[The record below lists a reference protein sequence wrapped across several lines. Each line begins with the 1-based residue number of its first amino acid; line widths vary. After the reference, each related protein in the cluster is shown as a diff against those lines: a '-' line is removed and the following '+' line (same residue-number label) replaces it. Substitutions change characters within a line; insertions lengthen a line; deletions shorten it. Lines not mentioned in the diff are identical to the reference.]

1 MRTFRATTLQDAS
14 DLPWVYELP
23 PIPTA
28 IPAWGVNIIPSP
40 VYASYAKD
48 DEGFEQPVGEPL
60 YYEWQALLDPADTP
74 LPDWITEV
82 IEPPISEPSADSPGL
97 LTKLKSAIGL

>member
-28 IPAWGVNIIPSP
+28 IPVWGVNIVP
-40 VYASYAKD
+40 VSIYASYSEIGGAKI
-48 DEGFEQPVGEPL
+48 GQGEPL

-82 IEPPISEPSADSPGL
+82 VEPPISEPPSSDSPGL
-97 LTKLKSAIGL
+97 LTKLKSAIGF

>member
-1 MRTFRATTLQDAS
+1 MRTFQSTTRQDAS
-14 DLPWVYELP
+14 DLPWVSELP

-28 IPAWGVNIIPSP
+28 IPVWGLNIVPWP
-40 VYASYAKD
+40 VYATYKTG
-48 DEGFEQPVGEPL
+48 ENGFQTPVGNPL

-82 IEPPISEPSADSPGL
+82 TPPSVESTGVMP
-97 LTKLKSAIGL
+97 